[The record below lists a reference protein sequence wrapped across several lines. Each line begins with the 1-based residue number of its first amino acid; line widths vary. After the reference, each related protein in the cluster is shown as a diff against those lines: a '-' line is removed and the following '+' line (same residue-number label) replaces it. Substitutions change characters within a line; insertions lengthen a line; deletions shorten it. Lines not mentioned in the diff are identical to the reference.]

1 MSGPLN
7 PLAVSTSLLVEGL
20 GKLAK
25 LALKGLHVSDD
36 WAFVYGDIQEP
47 NGQPV
52 DYAGTRFA
60 EAAAN
65 GGKSRKYAVLL
76 QKAEGRWALVD
87 SAIGPTGV
95 AWQDWGDRYGAP
107 AEIFQM

>member
-1 MSGPLN
+1 MPESTN
-7 PLAVSTSLLVEGL
+7 PLAVGVSVLTEGL

-36 WAFVYGDIQEP
+36 WAFIYGDIKEP
-47 NGQPV
+47 NGQPI

-65 GGKSRKYAVLL
+65 GGKSRRYAVLL
-76 QKAEGRWALVD
+76 EKVDGKWALVD
-87 SAIGPTGV
+87 SAIGPTGL
-95 AWQDWGDRYGAP
+95 AWQDWSSRYGAP
-107 AEIFQM
+107 SEIFQV

>member
-1 MSGPLN
+1 MPETTN
-7 PLAVSTSLLVEGL
+7 PLAVGSSVLVEGL

-36 WAFVYGDIQEP
+36 WAFVYGDIKEP
-47 NGQPV
+47 DGRPI

-65 GGKSRKYAVLL
+65 GGKSQRYAVLL
-76 QKAEGRWALVD
+76 QKVGNSWTLVD
-87 SAIGPTGV
+87 SAIGPTGL
-95 AWQDWGDRYGAP
+95 AWQDWSSRYGAP
-107 AEIFQM
+107 SEIFQL

>member
-1 MSGPLN
+1 MSGTHN
-7 PLAVSTSLLVEGL
+7 PLAASTALLVEGL

-47 NGQPV
+47 DGRPV

-76 QKAEGRWALVD
+76 QKADDKWALVD

-95 AWQDWGDRYGAP
+95 AWQDWGERYGAP
-107 AEIFQM
+107 IEIFHV